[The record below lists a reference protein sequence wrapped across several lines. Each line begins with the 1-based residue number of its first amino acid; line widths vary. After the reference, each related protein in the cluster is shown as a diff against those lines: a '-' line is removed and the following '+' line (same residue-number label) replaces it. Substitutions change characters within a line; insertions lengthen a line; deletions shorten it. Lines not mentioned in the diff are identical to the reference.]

1 MQFFYKEPNTA
12 TKKAYMATEMQDEQ
26 LFWLATCSFLP
37 QWWDLN
43 KQLASHFSIIPQFYR
58 LQSVLVS
65 ISE

>member
-1 MQFFYKEPNTA
+1 
-12 TKKAYMATEMQDEQ
+12 MATEMQDEQ